1 MKDKLTEREK
11 KWEKAVGE
19 GERQKKKKNRKE
31 EDGQAAVG
39 GEKKQE
45 GK

>member
-19 GERQKKKKNRKE
+19 GERQKKKNRKE

-39 GEKKQE
+39 GEKKHE

>member
-1 MKDKLTEREK
+1 MKDKLTDREK

-19 GERQKKKKNRKE
+19 GERKKNKNRKE

>member
-1 MKDKLTEREK
+1 MKDKLTDREK

-19 GERQKKKKNRKE
+19 GERKKKKNRKE